1 MIVLGEKQIWLE
13 DREEEVESVL
23 MLVEPLGYFKGLN
36 IYGTGTFYI

>member
-23 MLVEPLGYFKGLN
+23 MLVEPLGYFQGLN